1 MDAYKKAADVVVSML
16 NYGAAAQ
23 EMFAYHQDLPANEK
37 LSEEERAFDQNID
50 FRPYQYTLETDDS
63 VTGITYYGSS
73 LLLKSRTAV
82 RDYFTLAE
90 GQTPDGYRFTAMIGS
105 GAEQELEPKQVQTG
119 GQTAAMWR
127 SGISVRRILTRRL
140 QSLSEKRTSRKQQE
154 SD

>member
-1 MDAYKKAADVVVSML
+1 MVSML

-90 GQTPDGYRFTAMIGS
+90 GRRRTDIG
-105 GAEQELEPKQVQTG
+105 L
-119 GQTAAMWR
+119 
-127 SGISVRRILTRRL
+127 
-140 QSLSEKRTSRKQQE
+140 LS
-154 SD
+154 